1 MIQFIIFFFIKI
13 NPIMFALKIGLIN
26 SYIKLHETSVG
37 AYIEN
42 MFKWRQ
48 IVLQRLDLSL
58 FLYMRNVYVFCFFLI
73 KRNKCSINNI

>member
-1 MIQFIIFFFIKI
+1 
-13 NPIMFALKIGLIN
+13 MFALKIGLIFH
-26 SYIKLHETSVG
+26 IRRKKLQETSVG

-58 FLYMRNVYVFCFFLI
+58 FLYMCTVCIRLFFI
-73 KRNKCSINNI
+73 

>member
-1 MIQFIIFFFIKI
+1 
-13 NPIMFALKIGLIN
+13 MFALKIGLIYTI
-26 SYIKLHETSVG
+26 YITIYIKRRKKLHETSVG

-48 IVLQRLDLSL
+48 IVLQRLDLS
-58 FLYMRNVYVFCFFLI
+58 FIFIYMRTVCISFFI